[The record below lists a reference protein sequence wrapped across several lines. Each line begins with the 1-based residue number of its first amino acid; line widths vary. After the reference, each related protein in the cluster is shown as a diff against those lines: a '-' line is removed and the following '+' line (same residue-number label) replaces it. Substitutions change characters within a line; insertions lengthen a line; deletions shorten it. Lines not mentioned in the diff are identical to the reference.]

1 MVLVSKSEKVLGDR
15 DTDGWGNRVGRLLL
29 LASSVFAAYAAMIMH
44 GANIHKKCI
53 YKARAQQ
60 LLVILKA
67 IRVDQCSYR
76 PN

>member
-15 DTDGWGNRVGRLLL
+15 DTDGWGNRVGKLLL
-29 LASSVFAAYAAMIMH
+29 LASSVFAVYAAMIMH
-44 GANIHKKCI
+44 GANIHKICV
-53 YKARAQQ
+53 YKAHAQQ

-67 IRVDQCSYR
+67 VRVDQCSYK